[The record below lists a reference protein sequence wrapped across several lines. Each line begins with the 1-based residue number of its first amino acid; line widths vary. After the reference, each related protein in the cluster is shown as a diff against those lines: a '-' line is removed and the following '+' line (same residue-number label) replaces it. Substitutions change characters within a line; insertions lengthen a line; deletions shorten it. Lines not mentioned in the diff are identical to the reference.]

1 LTNNIVWCILYID
14 DEGKQQ
20 KKEEKMNQLMFEQ
33 GNPETRK
40 CCNELR
46 KAGYKISVSS
56 LGYQVTNVGLIKT
69 TMVTV
74 YNADGKV
81 QDIVKGRDFYSRGI

>member
-1 LTNNIVWCILYID
+1 
-14 DEGKQQ
+14 
-20 KKEEKMNQLMFEQ
+20 MNQLMFEQ

-46 KAGYKISVSS
+46 KAGYKITSSS
-56 LGYQVTNVGLIKT
+56 LGYQVTECGLIKT

-74 YNADGKV
+74 YNADGRV
-81 QDIVKGRDFYSRGI
+81 QEIVKGRDFHSRQI